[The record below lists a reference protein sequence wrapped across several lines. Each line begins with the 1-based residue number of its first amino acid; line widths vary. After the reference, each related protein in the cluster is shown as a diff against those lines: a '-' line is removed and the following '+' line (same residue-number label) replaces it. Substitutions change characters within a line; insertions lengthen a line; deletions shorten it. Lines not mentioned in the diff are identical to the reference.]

1 MLHQRVGALGRVGA
15 LAAVDADIKQR
26 LGGGAGAAKA
36 AVSGD
41 VANSGRPSGCQPEW
55 QGRAVVAEAAAAAGG
70 AGRADGGGGW
80 AGAR

>member
-1 MLHQRVGALGRVGA
+1 MGA

-55 QGRAVVAEAAAAAGG
+55 QGRAVAAEAAVAEAAGAAGG